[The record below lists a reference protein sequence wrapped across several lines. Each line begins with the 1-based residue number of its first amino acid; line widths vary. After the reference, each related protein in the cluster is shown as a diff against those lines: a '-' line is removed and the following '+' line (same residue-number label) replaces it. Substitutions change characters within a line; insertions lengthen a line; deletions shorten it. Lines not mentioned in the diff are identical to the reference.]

1 MNNIPFYPHTHA
13 RILPILLIHSSV
25 NGHLGCFHFLPIV
38 ISATMNTDLEI
49 ALPVPAFTSFGYRLR
64 SGLAGSYGDS
74 MFIFFEELPYCT
86 VPVPLHIAT
95 TNAQG
100 FQFLHILT
108 NTCSFR
114 VFLIAVI
121 PMSVI
126 LICMSLLMWS
136 VFSGPV
142 GHLEKCLF
150 KSFL

>member
-1 MNNIPFYPHTHA
+1 MFPMAASPFWNPT
-13 RILPILLIHSSV
+13 SS
-25 NGHLGCFHFLPIV
+25 
-38 ISATMNTDLEI
+38 
-49 ALPVPAFTSFGYRLR
+49 
-64 SGLAGSYGDS
+64 
-74 MFIFFEELPYCT
+74 
-86 VPVPLHIAT
+86 
-95 TNAQG
+95 AQG
-100 FQFLHILT
+100 FQFLYILT